1 MELHFYGYHIPD
13 GQYRA
18 TDNREMMCSVA
29 KCNCINKE
37 NCTQTSCLF
46 YAGGANY
53 FQRFNRWRESV
64 FSGDC
69 TSISVC
75 NGIYGFFDK
84 NNIEIGIIGEQP
96 KCQII
101 DEADDAPF
109 PPLKDSGERQEFS
122 TGAVRDTATG
132 KLRWG
137 LVSPYFIR
145 EVFNCD
151 KHAKY
156 KPIYFITRFQETH
169 CVNRL
174 SDAFY
179 LLDGKMEDMIIHLE
193 KGAKKYNDHNWQRG
207 IPVSRC
213 IDSLYRHLISFAN
226 GETDEDHKAAAKCN
240 IMFIYHYMKAIERGV
255 LPAELNDLPRYTQVN
270 KQEEKT

>member
-1 MELHFYGYHIPD
+1 MELTFHGYHIPD
-13 GQYRA
+13 GCY
-18 TDNREMMCSVA
+18 
-29 KCNCINKE
+29 NKE
-37 NCTQTSCLF
+37 QTLMDMCCNALCHKACRNKEHLCLF
-46 YAGGANY
+46 DDTKARHSFEQWMGA
-53 FQRFNRWRESV
+53 V
-64 FSGDC
+64 FTNDC
-69 TSISVC
+69 ECITVC

-84 NNIEIGIIGEQP
+84 NNIAIGVVEEQP

-101 DEADDAPF
+101 DEVDDAPF

-145 EVFNCD
+145 EVCAN
-151 KHAKY
+151 KY
-156 KPIYFITRFQETH
+156 TLPITKFQETH
-169 CVNRL
+169 DVNML

-193 KGAKKYNDHNWQRG
+193 KGALKYSAFNWQKG
-207 IPVSRC
+207 MNISRC

-255 LPAELNDLPRYTQVN
+255 LPAELNDLPRYTKVN